1 MSSTSRLQYC
11 INEQY
16 PDLPAMSRAPSAS
29 KLDLSTLPDVWR
41 VGDLAP
47 AKAVVATGHSKL
59 DAALPGG
66 GWPTGSLIEIL
77 QRTPAHHVWTLV
89 LPALIRILEE
99 KSGPA
104 VLIGAPL
111 QPFGPALSAQGLP
124 VERLLCVHSDQPALR
139 LWSTEQAVRCAQVAA
154 VLAWLPRARNEELR
168 RLHLAAQ
175 QQDRLLFVF
184 RSLGSRHESSP
195 AAVRLQVQGIDEIE
209 IEILKRRGPPL
220 LEPVRLAAGSRR
232 LTALLQARRSSR
244 MASSPTDR
252 SPAVPGRSHVL
263 DRTAAIQ

>member
-1 MSSTSRLQYC
+1 MPRTPSVLKV
-11 INEQY
+11 
-16 PDLPAMSRAPSAS
+16 DLA
-29 KLDLSTLPDVWR
+29 TLPHVWR
-41 VGDLAP
+41 VDDLAP

-77 QRTPAHHVWTLV
+77 QRVPAHHVWTLV
-89 LPALIRILEE
+89 LPALLAVLQE

-104 VLIGAPL
+104 VLVGAPL
-111 QPFGPALSAQGLP
+111 QPFGPALSAQGLS
-124 VERLLCVHSDQPALR
+124 VERLLCVHSDQPALC

-154 VLAWLPRARNEELR
+154 VMAWLPRARNEELR

-175 QQDRLLFVF
+175 QHDRLLFVF
-184 RSLGSRHESSP
+184 RSLRSRHESSP
-195 AAVRLQVQGIDEIE
+195 AVLRLQVQGIDEIE

-232 LTALLQARRSSR
+232 LAALLQARKNSR
-244 MASSPTDR
+244 TAHATSDR
-252 SPAVPGRSHVL
+252 FPAVPGRSHVL
-263 DRTAAIQ
+263 DRTAAVQ